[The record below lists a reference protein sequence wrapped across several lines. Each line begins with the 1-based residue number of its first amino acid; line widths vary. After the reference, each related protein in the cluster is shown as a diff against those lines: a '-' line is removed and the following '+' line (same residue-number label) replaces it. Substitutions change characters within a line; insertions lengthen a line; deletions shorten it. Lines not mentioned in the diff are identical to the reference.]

1 MGMESLELLAA
12 HHHQAQQQQ
21 QQQQQRQLLTAG
33 DHSSGTTGSMLSTTA
48 QPTGG
53 GLTQPLQQS
62 QPGQSQD
69 PLQSMVQQLVC
80 LTQLQQLQFLLT
92 QSGHM

>member
-1 MGMESLELLAA
+1 MGMDSLELLAA
-12 HHHQAQQQQ
+12 HHQAQQQQ
-21 QQQQQRQLLTAG
+21 QQQQQRQLLTAA
-33 DHSSGTTGSMLSTTA
+33 DHSGATGSM
-48 QPTGG
+48 PTGG
-53 GLTQPLQQS
+53 LPQPLQQAQS
-62 QPGQSQD
+62 GQTQNQD